1 MNLFYVSD
9 ALSIQPFHFPEQIE
23 MGKTISVICTVMS
36 GKSPFTFKWYKNGKI
51 LNSETIINTQ
61 KKVSYL
67 VIDPVEKSSAGN
79 YTCVVSNADGK
90 DSYSDILTVK
100 GEIVLMSVMYAKEF
114 YVSLIFY
121 K

>member
-1 MNLFYVSD
+1 
-9 ALSIQPFHFPEQIE
+9 

-100 GEIVLMSVMYAKEF
+100 GEIVLMSVMHAKEF
-114 YVSLIFY
+114 YVYLIFY
-121 K
+121 KLSNNISCCI